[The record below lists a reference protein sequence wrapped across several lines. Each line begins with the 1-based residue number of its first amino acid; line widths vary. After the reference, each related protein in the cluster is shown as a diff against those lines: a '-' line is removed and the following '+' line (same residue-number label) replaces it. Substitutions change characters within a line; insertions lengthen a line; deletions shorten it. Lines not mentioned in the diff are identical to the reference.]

1 MKGLYLDIKVLP
13 FEEMPFNSSLCN
25 HNPSIYDLLSCIK
38 TEGREHELLAR
49 RININADT
57 YGKLYTKTD
66 ELAGF
71 ENIDELVKTYNDSLY
86 RKHQNRRLEIMGK
99 NLFVKG
105 YEDDTKEIIQN
116 LISLTEE
123 GVVDYNASVE
133 DWLIENPNVIDSDE
147 KRAILLR
154 MF

>member
-1 MKGLYLDIKVLP
+1 MSKEENYRMKGLYLDIKVLP

-86 RKHQNRRLEIMGK
+86 RKHQNRRLEIMGRIF
-99 NLFVKG
+99 L
-105 YEDDTKEIIQN
+105 
-116 LISLTEE
+116 
-123 GVVDYNASVE
+123 
-133 DWLIENPNVIDSDE
+133 
-147 KRAILLR
+147 
-154 MF
+154 